1 MKLLFLEIDTESSW
15 AVAALGPA
23 SIASFLRQHR
33 HQAAMLR
40 VTLEMS
46 VAELVAG
53 IREARPDLLGLSLT
67 TRQWQRARA
76 LVTAVRRELELPV
89 IAGGMHPTYASREVL
104 ESPGFDYVCVGE
116 GEEATLELVNALEQE
131 RRVAAGSIANIAVRG
146 GPRPQLRPPFAQLDA
161 LPPLARDLLDET
173 RGVVHMLTQRGCPF
187 SCTYCAARSYRDL
200 YHGHGGYSRRRSPG
214 HVLEELCALERA
226 GELAFV
232 IFLDD
237 TFTIQRSWVEEFCR
251 LYARQPGVP
260 FSVQAR
266 VETVDP
272 ELLLELA
279 ETGCRHITYGV
290 ESGSLRVRRDIM
302 RRPVTND
309 ELVEAFRWTREA
321 GILVTANYM
330 LGLPG
335 ESADDIEATLALHE
349 ELQPA
354 DFGVFVFYPYP
365 GTHLFRVCRQK
376 GYLPEDYR
384 DLPVDHQ
391 RSILRLPGLRPETI
405 AHYYDRFTELRER
418 LYRERYGGLPGTGVA
433 GPQPVP

>member
-23 SIASFLRQHR
+23 SIASFLRHHG

-40 VTLEMS
+40 VRIEMS

-53 IREARPDLLGLSLT
+53 IRDARPDLLGLSLV
-67 TRQWQRARA
+67 TRQWQRARV
-76 LVTAVRRELELPV
+76 LVAAVRRELDLPV
-89 IAGGMHPTYASREVL
+89 VAGGLHPTYASREVL

-116 GEEATLELVNALEQE
+116 GEEATLELVNALQTQ
-131 RRVAAGSIANIAVRG
+131 RRVAAGSIDNIAVRVERR
-146 GPRPQLRPPFAQLDA
+146 PRLRPPFAPLDA
-161 LPPLARDLLDET
+161 LPVLARDLLDEA

-200 YHGHGGYSRRRSPG
+200 YRGKGSYSRRRSPG
-214 HVLEELCALERA
+214 HVVDELCALERS

-237 TFTIQRSWVEEFCR
+237 TFTIKRSWVEEFCR
-251 LYARQPGVP
+251 LYARRPGVP

-272 ELLLELA
+272 ELLGRLA
-279 ETGCRHITYGV
+279 ESGCRHITYGV
-290 ESGSLRVRRDIM
+290 ESGSFRVRRDIM
-302 RRPVTND
+302 RRPITDD
-309 ELVEAFRWTREA
+309 ELVEAFRRTREA

-335 ESADDIEATLALHE
+335 ESAEDIEATLALHE

-354 DFGVFVFYPYP
+354 DFGYFVFYPYP
-365 GTHLFRVCRQK
+365 GTHLFRVCRDN

-391 RSILRLPGLRPETI
+391 RSILRLPGLGAETI

-418 LYRERYGGLPGTGVA
+418 LYRERYGGLPGTGAA
-433 GPQPVP
+433 GAPRVP